1 MTLFEVT
8 VAVLL
13 TMLLLAIIMAMT
25 LPIYQASRRRSAR
38 AECIENLQQISVAL
52 RTWEED
58 SGPRTALLETNDQT
72 KGLDD
77 GQRAWINVLGISN
90 IVRLSKVLHC
100 PIDTETP
107 TITNPA
113 GVKIRISYFLNLDA
127 SRSYPQE
134 LLSGDDNL
142 ELGGS
147 QYGMPLMVNGSRV
160 PDVPVKPGILV
171 FPSKTPFSWPD
182 DTRHMLVGNISLAD
196 GSVQPVSSYGLET
209 AIQMSTTNGTGVLTN
224 RIAIP

>member
-25 LPIYQASRRRSAR
+25 LPVYQAGRRRSAR
-38 AECIENLQQISVAL
+38 ADCIENLQQISVAL

-58 SGPRTALLETNDQT
+58 GGPRTSLLETNSQT
-72 KGLDD
+72 IGLDD
-77 GQRAWINVLGISN
+77 GQRAWVNVLGISN

-107 TITNPA
+107 MTTTPF
-113 GVKIRISYFLNLDA
+113 GVKMRFSYFLNLDA
-127 SRSYPQE
+127 RLCYPQE
-134 LLSGDDNL
+134 LLSGDDNIDLGNAISL
-142 ELGGS
+142 E
-147 QYGMPLMVNGSRV
+147 PLIVNGTPV
-160 PDVPVKPGILV
+160 EDVPVKPGILV
-171 FPSKTPFSWPD
+171 LPSKTPFSWSD
-182 DTRHMLVGNISLAD
+182 TTRHMLVGNISLAD
-196 GSVQPVSSYGLET
+196 GSVQEESSYDLEA
-209 AIQMSTTNGTGVLTN
+209 AIQISTTNATGVLTN